1 MLVFIMV
8 DISNSIMSLIDE
20 QFEKILRSCIQ
31 SFNVQH
37 NTNLKLDTVVEED
50 YQALC
55 IICADL
61 EEDIYTIE
69 FTGQIEDKAII
80 LMYEPVSTHIAPV
93 KEMQYKK
100 GDVKMIR
107 SIIDHHVKVFDDYR
121 A

>member
-1 MLVFIMV
+1 MV

-80 LMYEPVSTHIAPV
+80 LMYEPVSTHTAPV